1 MAFWSCWT
9 ITGCLI
15 AGSGGAPAES
25 AAEAAARTG
34 LLEVAAL
41 LSLLAPEELGDNPG
55 EVAEAN
61 LEDGPAGAPLRADLT
76 GAFGDAPGRVLG
88 DARGT
93 VGVCGGMLLVDVC
106 GRVLPDVPRETLED
120 ACGTLEADFSWW
132 AVLGNARSFLLRDLP
147 PERAGIIG
155 CAVGW
160 RESTVAVSTGGL
172 WDPAELPDDGTEGES
187 GIAGTG
193 GWLDEAILPVTPDSW
208 KGVVGTGESRWVV
221 REIGEAVVDVL
232 AVCVSEGCVER
243 LARRDTGLR
252 GRLLTERSLVM
263 GVLPVLDSPSLSL
276 AKGTLVETE
285 GDRVIGGSLEL
296 EAEAPV
302 TFGEIGAERGG
313 FGLATLMLLEGDEW
327 SLAAGEERK
336 W

>member
-1 MAFWSCWT
+1 MLLTGFSTCVPCMAFWSCWT
-9 ITGCLI
+9 ITGCCEALIGLERFGQQKLLPNFFPAAQGRLTLI

-120 ACGTLEADFSWW
+120 ACGTLEADFSW
-132 AVLGNARSFLLRDLP
+132 
-147 PERAGIIG
+147 
-155 CAVGW
+155 
-160 RESTVAVSTGGL
+160 
-172 WDPAELPDDGTEGES
+172 
-187 GIAGTG
+187 
-193 GWLDEAILPVTPDSW
+193 
-208 KGVVGTGESRWVV
+208 
-221 REIGEAVVDVL
+221 
-232 AVCVSEGCVER
+232 
-243 LARRDTGLR
+243 
-252 GRLLTERSLVM
+252 
-263 GVLPVLDSPSLSL
+263 
-276 AKGTLVETE
+276 
-285 GDRVIGGSLEL
+285 
-296 EAEAPV
+296 
-302 TFGEIGAERGG
+302 
-313 FGLATLMLLEGDEW
+313 
-327 SLAAGEERK
+327 
-336 W
+336 